1 MSPVRTLILNGS
13 LRGPDGNTGWLLD
26 HAAERL
32 AARGP
37 VDVLHLADPLPDL
50 DALAERLRVADALL
64 VGTGVYWQ
72 SWGSPLQR
80 FLEVF
85 TPHENT
91 DLFFGKP
98 VGCVVT
104 MDSVGGSE
112 LAARLVAVFTALGC
126 LVPPCTT
133 LVVSRVALEATGRVR
148 PLTIADPN
156 DDVWS
161 LEDLDV
167 VLHNLVAGTRAGDR
181 AWRPWGVR
189 SLVAPVG
196 PYPATGRLDLG
207 SPRFLPPPEP
217 GGG

>member
-1 MSPVRTLILNGS
+1 MGTPRLLLLNGS
-13 LRGPDGNTGWLLD
+13 LRGPDGNTGWLLA
-26 HAAERL
+26 HAADRL
-32 AARGP
+32 RARCSL
-37 VDVLHLADPLPDL
+37 DVLHLADPLPDL
-50 DALAERLRVADALL
+50 AEIAARLRAADGLV

-98 VGCVVT
+98 VGCLVT

-126 LVPPCTT
+126 QVPPCTT
-133 LVVSRVALEATGRVR
+133 LVVSRVALEATGKVR
-148 PLTIADPN
+148 PLTLADPN

-167 VLHNLVAGTRAGDR
+167 VLHNVLAGTRDGGRDFV
-181 AWRPWGVR
+181 PWGVR
-189 SLVAPVG
+189 NLIAPVG

-207 SPRFLPPPEP
+207 SPRFLPPADRVA
-217 GGG
+217 

>member
-1 MSPVRTLILNGS
+1 MGSARLLLLNGS
-13 LRGPDGNTGWLLD
+13 LRGPDGNTGWLLA

-32 AARGP
+32 RGRCEI
-37 VDVLHLADPLPDL
+37 DVLHLADPLPGM
-50 DALAERLRVADALL
+50 AEIAQRLRAADGLL

-98 VGCVVT
+98 VGCLVT

-126 LVPPCTT
+126 QVPPCTT
-133 LVVSRVALEATGRVR
+133 LVVSRVALEATGKVR
-148 PLTIADPN
+148 PLALADPN

-167 VLHNLVAGTRAGDR
+167 VLHNVIAGTRAGARDFV
-181 AWRPWGVR
+181 PWGVR
-189 SLVAPVG
+189 NLIAPEG

-207 SPRFLPPPEP
+207 SPRFLPPADRVA
-217 GGG
+217 

>member
-1 MSPVRTLILNGS
+1 MERARVLVLNGS
-13 LRGPDGNTGWLLD
+13 LRGPDGNTGWLLGY
-26 HAAERL
+26 AAERL
-32 AARGP
+32 ADRCD
-37 VDVLHLADPLPDL
+37 VDALHLADPLPDL
-50 DALAERLRVADALL
+50 DALADRLRAADALI

-98 VGCVVT
+98 VACLVT

-133 LVVSRVALEATGRVR
+133 LVVSRVALEASGRPR
-148 PLTIADPN
+148 PLALASPN
-156 DDVWS
+156 DNVLFLD
-161 LEDLDV
+161 DLDV
-167 VLHNLVAGTRAGDR
+167 VLDNVLEGSRAGR
-181 AWRPWGVR
+181 QRYRPWGVR
-189 SLVAPVG
+189 ALTAAVG

-207 SPRFLPPPEP
+207 SPRFLPP
-217 GGG
+217 GDRVA